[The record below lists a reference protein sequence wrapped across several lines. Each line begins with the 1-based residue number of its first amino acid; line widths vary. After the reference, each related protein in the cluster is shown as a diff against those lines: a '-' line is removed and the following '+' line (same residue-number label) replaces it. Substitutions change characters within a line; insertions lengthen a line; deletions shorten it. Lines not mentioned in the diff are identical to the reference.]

1 MLELK
6 DIDIEDNQFEPE
18 LAQLGLESPA
28 PQVHRSGSSSPIV
41 ILDVPRRSPAASEFG
56 DEYHEEHTLVLDL
69 PKKIVDYLDAR
80 NLEAYYVAADGNC
93 LYRALTFGPEWSKH
107 DLARTLTGSYLE
119 GVQKGAGN
127 VLSWTANEDQIKS
140 IRKGKSDSELTDGRQ
155 RMARRGPWGATAQ
168 RVCGS
173 CQRRNRSC

>member
-1 MLELK
+1 MLGLN
-6 DIDIEDNQFEPE
+6 DVDIEDNHFGSEP
-18 LAQLGLESPA
+18 AQLGLECPT
-28 PQVHRSGSSSPIV
+28 QEVHQSGSSSPVV
-41 ILDVPRRSPAASEFG
+41 ILDVPHRSPAASEFG
-56 DEYHEEHTLVLDL
+56 DEYHEEGTLVVDL

-80 NLEAYYVAADGNC
+80 NFEAYYVAADGNC

-119 GVQKGAGN
+119 GVLKGAGN

-155 RMARRGPWGATAQ
+155 RMARRGPWSAAA
-168 RVCGS
+168 
-173 CQRRNRSC
+173 